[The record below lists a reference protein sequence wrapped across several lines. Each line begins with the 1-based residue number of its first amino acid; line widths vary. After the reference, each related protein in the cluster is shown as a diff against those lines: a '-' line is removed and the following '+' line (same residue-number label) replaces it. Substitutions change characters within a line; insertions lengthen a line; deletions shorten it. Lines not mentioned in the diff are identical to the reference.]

1 MSGENDDGKVGLM
14 EARIVYNTK
23 KKDTVAWIECNK
35 ACIV

>member
-1 MSGENDDGKVGLM
+1 MSGENDVGKVM